1 MSWAS
6 WLLALIGPLGA
17 RALLYLGVSVLTF
30 TGVDAA
36 FGAIVDLAKSS
47 YGGMPPAILGL
58 CAMAGVPQAL
68 GIIFGAFNARL
79 AMWVATSASRWIVA
93 KP

>member
-6 WLLALIGPLGA
+6 WLLALIGPLA
-17 RALLYLGVSVLTF
+17 AKALLYLGITVLTF

-36 FGAIVDLAKSS
+36 FGAVVNLAKSS
-47 YGGMPPAILGL
+47 YGGMPAAILGL

-79 AMWVATSASRWIVA
+79 AMWLASSASRWVVA